1 MFEFSFELSDR
12 IQKIQ
17 QINKD
22 FNLEKNAYVSFSGGK
37 DSAVLSKIIDLA
49 LPNNSIPRVFINT
62 GIEFNE
68 VVAFVREQQKKDNRI
83 IEVKSGVNIR
93 QMLEENGYPFKSKE
107 HAHKLHLL
115 QQGSKAKS
123 VISYFTID
131 PNKRTLHNCPKC
143 LAYQKDGFDKFKV
156 SDSCCTILKKQPA
169 EKWSKENNRQIAI
182 IGIRAAEG
190 GQRKNVS
197 SCLYYQRN
205 RLKKFSPLL
214 VCSDSFID
222 NFVEVYKVELCK
234 LYYAPYN
241 FKRTGCKGCPFN
253 IKLQDELL
261 TLAEF
266 FPSEK
271 KQCEYIFG
279 KVYEEYKR
287 INYRITKSILDL
299 SNSPF

>member
-37 DSAVLSKIIDLA
+37 DSTVLSKIIDLA

-62 GIEFNE
+62 GIEFNK
-68 VVAFVREQQKKDNRI
+68 VVEFVREQQKKDNRI
-83 IEVKSGVNIR
+83 IEIKSGVNIR

-123 VISYFTID
+123 VTSYFTID

-266 FPSEK
+266 FPSEE

-287 INYRITKSILDL
+287 INYRITNSILDL

>member
-1 MFEFSFELSDR
+1 MLDFRFEVSDR

-22 FNLEKNAYVSFSGGK
+22 FDLEKNAYVSFSGGK
-37 DSAVLSKIIDLA
+37 DSTVLSELIDLA

-68 VVAFVREQQKKDNRI
+68 VVAFVRERQKKDNRI
-83 IEVKSGVNIR
+83 IEIKSGVNIR

-107 HAHKLHLL
+107 HSHKLHLL
-115 QQGSKAKS
+115 QQGSKARS
-123 VISYFTID
+123 VTSYFTID

-205 RLKKFSPLL
+205 KLKKFSPLL

-222 NFVEVYKVELCK
+222 NYVEFFKVKLCK

-266 FPSEK
+266 FPNEK

-279 KVYEEYKR
+279 KVYEEYER
-287 INYRITKSILDL
+287 INYRITKPILDF

>member
-1 MFEFSFELSDR
+1 MLDFRFEVSDR

-22 FNLEKNAYVSFSGGK
+22 FDLEKNAYVSFSGGK
-37 DSAVLSKIIDLA
+37 DSTVLSELIDLA

-68 VVAFVREQQKKDNRI
+68 VVAFVRERQKKDNRI
-83 IEVKSGVNIR
+83 IEIKSGVNIR

-107 HAHKLHLL
+107 HSHKLHLL
-115 QQGSKAKS
+115 QQGSKARS
-123 VISYFTID
+123 VTSYFTID

-205 RLKKFSPLL
+205 KLKKFSPLL

-222 NFVEVYKVELCK
+222 NFVEFFKVKLCK

-266 FPSEK
+266 FPNEK

-279 KVYEEYKR
+279 KVYEEYER
-287 INYRITKSILDL
+287 INYRITKPILDF

>member
-37 DSAVLSKIIDLA
+37 DSTVLSKIIDLA

-131 PNKRTLHNCPKC
+131 PSKRTLHNCPKC

-287 INYRITKSILDL
+287 INYRITKSILDF